1 MADGLSLIPAS
12 VLRNLADKLYEKRKN
27 AALEIEG
34 IVKQLALAGEH
45 EKISA
50 VINLLTVDFACSP
63 QANQRKGGLI
73 GLAAATVGLAA
84 EAAQHLEQIVP
95 PVLNSFTDHD
105 GRVRYYAC
113 EALYN
118 IAKVV
123 RGDFIFFF
131 NKIFDA
137 LCKLSADAD
146 PNVQSAAHLLDRLIK
161 DIVTESDQFSIEEFI
176 PLLRERMNV
185 LNPYV
190 RQFLVGWITVL
201 DSVPDIDMLG
211 FLPDFLDGLFNMLS
225 DSSHEIRQ
233 QADSALSEF
242 LQEIKNSPNVDYGRM
257 AEILVQRAGSSDEFT
272 RLTAITWINEFVK
285 LGGEQLVPY
294 YADILGAI
302 LPCISDKEEKIRVVA
317 RETNEELRA
326 IRADPADGFNIDAIL
341 SIARRELT
349 SEWEATR
356 IEALHWISALL
367 ARYRSEVI
375 SYLNHTFDSLLNA
388 LSDSSNEV
396 VLLALEVHAC
406 IAEDNKNFWRLVG
419 LLVRNFQND
428 RVLLERRGAL
438 IVRRLCVLL
447 DAERVYRQFSLNLE
461 QEEDLDFASVMV
473 QAYNHASSVIQSLR
487 EEDIN
492 AKFLVQLDKLIRL
505 LETPIFAYLR
515 LQLLEPGKYT
525 WLLKTLY
532 GLLMMLPQQSAA
544 FKILRTR
551 LKTVPSYSCIEQLKG
566 TSSENPY
573 SQILQFSE
581 DNRNRYAAN
590 VANVYNAIDFP
601 SRLQQ
606 FEQMQHKH
614 RMHSKSKLQSRNSTP
629 SIASQSIEEEQLFAD
644 MALLTDLIKLNLSD
658 YTEKIIAEY
667 IWVGGSGVDLRS
679 KARTLSGPVTDP
691 SQLPKWNY
699 DGSSTGQAPGE
710 DSEVILYPQAIF
722 KDPFR
727 KGNNILVMCDCY
739 TPQGEPIPTNKRH
752 NAAKIFSNP
761 AVAAEE
767 AWFGIEQ
774 EYTLLQKDV
783 KWPIGWPIGGYPGPQ
798 GPYYCSAGADKAF
811 GRDVVDAH
819 YKACLYA
826 GIDISGINGEVM
838 PGQWE
843 FQVGPCVGIS
853 AGDQLWV
860 ARYVLEPA
868 DRLTRYRLD
877 LREQR
882 ITEMAGVVLSL
893 DPKPIQGD
901 WNGAGAHTNYST
913 KSMRSDGGYGVIKE
927 AIEKLGRRHKEHI
940 AAYGEGNERRLTGR
954 HETADIDTFVWGVAN
969 RGASIRVGRD
979 TEKSGKGY
987 FEDRR
992 PASNMDPYV
1001 VTSMIAET
1009 TILWKPT

>member
-118 IAKVV
+118 IAK
-123 RGDFIFFF
+123 
-131 NKIFDA
+131 IFDA

-242 LQEIKNSPNVDYGRM
+242 LQEIKNSP
-257 AEILVQRAGSSDEFT
+257 
-272 RLTAITWINEFVK
+272 INEFVK

-367 ARYRSEVI
+367 ARYRSEVAMIPNVHVI

-473 QAYNHASSVIQSLR
+473 QSLR

-515 LQLLEPGKYT
+515 LQLDGWFLSRILNCDPGSENLQDLYAFGAWEIYMVIEDFIWPFNDVATAHGRVEVDLRKISF
-525 WLLKTLY
+525 WLMVTMAK
-532 GLLMMLPQQSAA
+532 QSAA

-629 SIASQSIEEEQLFAD
+629 SIASQEINISEESRPPSPLPEIMRPPKSWNNLRQL
-644 MALLTDLIKLNLSD
+644 
-658 YTEKIIAEY
+658 
-667 IWVGGSGVDLRS
+667 
-679 KARTLSGPVTDP
+679 
-691 SQLPKWNY
+691 
-699 DGSSTGQAPGE
+699 
-710 DSEVILYPQAIF
+710 
-722 KDPFR
+722 
-727 KGNNILVMCDCY
+727 
-739 TPQGEPIPTNKRH
+739 
-752 NAAKIFSNP
+752 
-761 AVAAEE
+761 
-767 AWFGIEQ
+767 
-774 EYTLLQKDV
+774 
-783 KWPIGWPIGGYPGPQ
+783 
-798 GPYYCSAGADKAF
+798 
-811 GRDVVDAH
+811 
-819 YKACLYA
+819 
-826 GIDISGINGEVM
+826 
-838 PGQWE
+838 
-843 FQVGPCVGIS
+843 
-853 AGDQLWV
+853 
-860 ARYVLEPA
+860 
-868 DRLTRYRLD
+868 
-877 LREQR
+877 
-882 ITEMAGVVLSL
+882 
-893 DPKPIQGD
+893 KP
-901 WNGAGAHTNYST
+901 
-913 KSMRSDGGYGVIKE
+913 
-927 AIEKLGRRHKEHI
+927 
-940 AAYGEGNERRLTGR
+940 
-954 HETADIDTFVWGVAN
+954 
-969 RGASIRVGRD
+969 
-979 TEKSGKGY
+979 
-987 FEDRR
+987 
-992 PASNMDPYV
+992 
-1001 VTSMIAET
+1001 
-1009 TILWKPT
+1009 